1 MLPRSA
7 VEFGAMGPPNED
19 ALTHTELGYVQDGS
33 TGPEGTSF
41 AVFGHGEQMPAGH
54 GVEAQYRGDGASMHQ
69 GYAQC
74 AYAGA
79 SRSTL
84 SGMAHKPLAGRGSL
98 KEYCAIARHTCPH
111 PA

>member
-41 AVFGHGEQMPAGH
+41 AVFGHGEQMPEGQV
-54 GVEAQYRGDGASMHQ
+54 VEAQYRAAGAAMQQ
-69 GYAQC
+69 GNAQC
-74 AYAGA
+74 AYAQ
-79 SRSTL
+79 
-84 SGMAHKPLAGRGSL
+84 GSW
-98 KEYCAIARHTCPH
+98 
-111 PA
+111 